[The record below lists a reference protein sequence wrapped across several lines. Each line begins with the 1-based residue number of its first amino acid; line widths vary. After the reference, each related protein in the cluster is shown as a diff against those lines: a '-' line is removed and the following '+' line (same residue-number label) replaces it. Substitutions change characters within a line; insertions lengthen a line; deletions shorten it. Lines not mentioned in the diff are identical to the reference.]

1 MTIRLSMS
9 IAAALLAFATPQAS
23 NAETLKIASPQRGS
37 WEGAIPELGKQQGI
51 FQKHGL
57 DLEIIYTSG
66 GGETL
71 QIVIGGAVDVGLS
84 AGASG
89 VFGAFSKGAPV
100 RIIGAS
106 STGSAELFWYVA
118 AKSPIKT
125 IREAND
131 ATIAYST
138 TGASTHIAVMRFIR
152 EYNLKA
158 KPVSTGNPT
167 STFTQVMS
175 GQVDIGWAVAPFQL
189 DALNQNQVRL
199 VAHASDIAAIREQ
212 TIRVQI
218 TNTQTLADKK
228 DALTRYMRAYRETID
243 WMYSSPE
250 AVQRYM
256 AFSTFSEGAVRRMM
270 KDFIPK
276 ESLQTREIRGIKEG
290 MDDAIQFKFLT
301 APLTEQQLKE
311 LIQIPPS

>member
-1 MTIRLSMS
+1 MS
-9 IAAALLAFATPQAS
+9 IAAALLALAMPQAG
-23 NAETLKIASPQRGS
+23 NAETLKLAVPQRGS
-37 WEGAIPELGKQQGI
+37 WESAIPELGKQQGI
-51 FQKHGL
+51 FQKHGIE
-57 DLEIIYTSG
+57 LEVIYTSG

-71 QIVIGGAVDVGLS
+71 QIVIGGAVDIGLS
-84 AGASG
+84 AGTSG
-89 VFGAFSKGAPV
+89 VFGAYAKGAPV

-118 AKSPIKT
+118 TKSPIKT

-189 DALNQNQVRL
+189 DALNQGQVRQ
-199 VAHASDIAAIREQ
+199 VASASDVAAIREQ

-218 TNTQTLADKK
+218 TNAQTLADKK
-228 DALTRYMRAYRETID
+228 DALTRYMRAYRETVD
-243 WMYSSPE
+243 WMYANPE
-250 AVQRYM
+250 AIPRYM
-256 AFSTFSEGAVRRMM
+256 AFSGFSESAVRRMM

-276 ESLQTREIRGIKEG
+276 QSLQTNEIRGIKEG

-311 LIQIPPS
+311 LIQILPN